1 MARASSK
8 PRLER
13 IKSAET
19 QYPRTKYRQAL
30 GPLLR
35 ETNDRCGYSLQH
47 VLDLGRKSMEVDHF
61 NPTLR
66 HPFRNRHGNLI
77 AASRHCNGAKGEFWP
92 NAEDRKDVLY
102 LINPYEEQDYGK
114 HIGEDRK
121 TGRLVGRTHTGKWH
135 IEILDLNADHLVQ
148 KRRDR
153 TRLQNTFLATAL
165 ASGTDSTDGMI
176 REVFAKLAEAQASM
190 LPVMIPELPAA

>member
-35 ETNDRCGYSLQH
+35 ETN
-47 VLDLGRKSMEVDHF
+47 
-61 NPTLR
+61 
-66 HPFRNRHGNLI
+66 
-77 AASRHCNGAKGEFWP
+77 
-92 NAEDRKDVLY
+92 EDW
-102 LINPYEEQDYGK
+102 
-114 HIGEDRK
+114 K

-153 TRLQNTFLATAL
+153 TRLRNTFLAAAL
-165 ASGTDSTDGMI
+165 ASGTDSTDGLI
-176 REVFAKLAEAQASM
+176 REVLAKLAEAQASM